1 MTFSCVSETGDN
13 QQKFFK
19 INMWIY
25 QVHELYKKWKQ
36 LYFYNTT
43 YVSKHKKWNKYN
55 MGKKP
60 SLNHI
65 NMIEK
70 IVKKD
75 PGYEGI

>member
-1 MTFSCVSETGDN
+1 MTLSCVSETGDN

-25 QVHELYKKWKQ
+25 QVHVYKKGKQ